1 MLRRTAVGVA
11 LCLLTLVGCGSSP
24 SEGQATSA
32 PSSSSS
38 ASSTPSTGAAPIPA
52 VSNPTRL
59 AIPAIGVD
67 AGPLVSLGLTPTNEH
82 EVPPVEQ
89 PEVAGWYEPGP
100 EPGQVGPSIL
110 LGHVN
115 GGGRPGVFAKLDQL
129 EPGDEV
135 TVDRNVF
142 RVTEV
147 QRADKDAFPADR
159 VYAKTEQSELRLIT
173 CGGAFD
179 SASGNYLDN
188 VIVYAVLM
196 GGP

>member
-1 MLRRTAVGVA
+1 MLRRTAVGAA
-11 LCLLTLVGCGSSP
+11 LCLLTLAGCGSAP

-38 ASSTPSTGAAPIPA
+38 ASSSPFTSPAPVPV

-59 AIPAIGVD
+59 IIPAIGVD
-67 AGPLVSLGLTPTNEH
+67 AGPLVSLGLTATNEH

-100 EPGQVGPSIL
+100 EPGQVGPSII

-115 GGGRPGVFAKLDQL
+115 GGGRPGVFARLDQL
-129 EPGDEV
+129 EPGDDV
-135 TVDRNVF
+135 QVDNRTF

-147 QRADKDAFPADR
+147 QRADKTAFPAER
-159 VYAKTEQSELRLIT
+159 VYAETPQPELRLIT

-188 VIVYAVLM
+188 VIVYAVLTD
-196 GGP
+196 GR

>member
-1 MLRRTAVGVA
+1 
-11 LCLLTLVGCGSSP
+11 
-24 SEGQATSA
+24 
-32 PSSSSS
+32 
-38 ASSTPSTGAAPIPA
+38 
-52 VSNPTRL
+52 
-59 AIPAIGVD
+59 VD
-67 AGPLVSLGLTPTNEH
+67 ASPLVSLGLTAANEH
-82 EVPPVEQ
+82 EVPPVEE

-100 EPGQVGPSIL
+100 EPGQVGPSII

-129 EPGDEV
+129 KPGDEI
-135 TVDRNVF
+135 TVDQNVF

-159 VYAKTEQSELRLIT
+159 VYAETTQPELRLIT

-196 GGP
+196 GG

>member
-1 MLRRTAVGVA
+1 MLRRTAVGAA
-11 LCLLTLVGCGSSP
+11 LCLLTLAGCGSSP

-38 ASSTPSTGAAPIPA
+38 ASPTKAVPTPAAP
-52 VSNPTRL
+52 VGNPTSL
-59 AIPAIGVD
+59 VIPAIGVD
-67 AGPLVSLGLTPTNEH
+67 AGPLVSLGLTSTDEH

-100 EPGQVGPSIL
+100 EPGQVGPSII

-115 GGGRPGVFAKLDQL
+115 GGGRPGVFAQLDQL
-129 EPGDEV
+129 EPGDAV
-135 TVDRNVF
+135 HVDDRTF

-147 QRADKDAFPADR
+147 QRADKTAFPAER
-159 VYAKTEQSELRLIT
+159 VYAETEQPELRLIT

-196 GGP
+196 GGR